1 MVMSD
6 RPFRSEQSYAFEH
19 AARNAVVPFLRSRG
33 FIVNDQD
40 DLRSV
45 VGLGQSQQVI
55 ARSPQG
61 EILRLRVRLCWRR
74 DGRNAKEAMYSAAQL
89 AAKTREGGWQA
100 TLDYLERRDLAEGV
114 THTLFF
120 QRNVQTEVYA
130 ALVPTR
136 AVTGIWQRQYEVSN
150 TLIAAGRL
158 GNLRKNHAAN
168 GHSPTIW
175 LQDDRQP
182 EGYLVADVLW
192 QWPGVVDLMALPVV
206 AEHSPAKYWRML
218 DAVDA
223 LGGVASVAEVRQW
236 LERNMPGA
244 DYSDTRENLSHLTVN
259 DPNRR
264 HYDRS
269 RPSFRSDQGHRRDV
283 LYRSG
288 EGAQTRYQRYVPSQ
302 HGVFDLIADADGR
315 FRAVQVMGPV
325 LVAAYGAAE
334 QAVEE
339 SVKAESIASEADARN
354 RQLRA
359 VVMRRGQQR
368 FRTLLLEA
376 YGGRCAV
383 TGCDVRDV
391 LEAAHIV
398 PYLGDHT
405 HRMDNGLLLR
415 ADIHTLFDL
424 GQLWIDVEMKVRV
437 ADGLRGSCYGELEGS
452 ALRLPERRMDAP
464 HPDHLMRHRRTSAAA
479 QDEAEEVIS

>member
-1 MVMSD
+1 MSD

-33 FIVNDQD
+33 FLVNDQD

-55 ARSPQG
+55 ARSSQG
-61 EILRLRVRLCWRR
+61 EELRLRVRLCWRR
-74 DGRNAKEAMYSAAQL
+74 DGRNAKEALYSAAQL
-89 AAKTREGGWQA
+89 AAKTRAGGWQA

-120 QRNVQTEVYA
+120 QRNTQTEVYA

-136 AVTGIWQRQYEVSN
+136 AVAGIWNRQYEVSDA
-150 TLIAAGRL
+150 LITAGRL

-182 EGYLVADVLW
+182 EGHLVAEVLW

-206 AEHSPAKYWRML
+206 ADPSRAKYWRML

-223 LGGVASVAEVRQW
+223 LGGVASAAEVRQW
-236 LERNMPGA
+236 LERNLPGS

-269 RPSFRSDQGHRRDV
+269 RASYRSDQGHRRDA

-288 EGAQTRYQRYVPSQ
+288 EGAQIRYQRYVPSQ
-302 HGVFDLIADADGR
+302 HGVFDLVADADGR
-315 FRAVQVMGPV
+315 FRTVQVMGPV

-339 SVKAESIASEADARN
+339 SVEAESIASETDARD

-368 FRTLLLEA
+368 FRALLLEA

-398 PYLGDHT
+398 PYLGEHT
-405 HRMDNGLLLR
+405 HRLDNGLLLR

-424 GQLWIDVEMKVRV
+424 GQLWIDAAMKVRV
-437 ADGLRGSCYGELEGS
+437 AEVLQGSSYAELDGRPL
-452 ALRLPERRMDAP
+452 LPPARAQDAP
-464 HPDHLMRHRRTSAAA
+464 HSRHLEHHRRAAVVA
-479 QDEAEEVIS
+479 TGGE